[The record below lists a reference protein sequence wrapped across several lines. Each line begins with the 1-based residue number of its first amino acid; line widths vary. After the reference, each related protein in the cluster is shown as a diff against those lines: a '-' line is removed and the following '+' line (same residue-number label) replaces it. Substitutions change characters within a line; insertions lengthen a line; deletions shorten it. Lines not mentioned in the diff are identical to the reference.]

1 MSAQFPAPHERRSLR
16 SIARRFTLAATAERR
31 ADLDSI
37 LDEGVRFLQACRDAG
52 MPADYVDDSAR
63 GLHDQLSILFAGINR
78 DLDDVGEPPA
88 PPLEMC
94 ELEELFQTRA
104 GR

>member
-1 MSAQFPAPHERRSLR
+1 MTAKFPNTFERHRLN

-31 ADLDSI
+31 ADLDTL
-37 LDEGVRFLQACRDAG
+37 LDEGVRFLSACASAG
-52 MPADYVDDSAR
+52 MPDAYVVDAAK
-63 GLHDQLSILFAGINR
+63 GLHDELSNLMAAINR
-78 DLDDVGEPPA
+78 DLDDVGEPAA

-94 ELEELFQTRA
+94 ELNDLILGA

>member
-1 MSAQFPAPHERRSLR
+1 MTQSYPTRLQTRSLN

-31 ADLDSI
+31 SDLDSL
-37 LDEGVRFLQACRDAG
+37 LDEGVRFLTACKHAG
-52 MPADYVDDSAR
+52 MPAAFVSDTAR
-63 GLHDQLSILFAGINR
+63 GLHDELSNLLAGIDR

-94 ELEELFQTRA
+94 ELKELF
-104 GR
+104 

>member
-1 MSAQFPAPHERRSLR
+1 LTALFPSPYERRSLR

-37 LDEGVRFLQACRDAG
+37 LDEGVRFLTACKDAG
-52 MPADYVDDSAR
+52 MPADYIDDAAK

-78 DLDDVGEPPA
+78 DLDDVGEPEA

-94 ELEELFQTRA
+94 ELEELFR
-104 GR
+104 